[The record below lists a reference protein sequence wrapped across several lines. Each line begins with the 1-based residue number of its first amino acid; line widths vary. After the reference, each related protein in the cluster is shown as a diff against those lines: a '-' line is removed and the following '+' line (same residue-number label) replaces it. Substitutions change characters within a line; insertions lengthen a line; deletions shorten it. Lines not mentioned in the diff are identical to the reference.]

1 MELLLGQRSPVPDVI
16 AYYIAKRALANQ
28 ASHKGIRL
36 LVVKLFTGLESGEI
50 TCNAAVSACQMAKQ
64 SGKALVLHLDAADKL
79 DVGMDHVQFSQQCMG
94 EGQTARKAKGAPGR
108 AAAERPVARR
118 DRIQRSLSACERAR
132 QLLQAEGAFG
142 CTQGPDA
149 RCDHGNVAIS
159 ACVKAQLPHQT
170 FELRRG

>member
-36 LVVKLFTGLESGEI
+36 LVEKLFTGLESGEI

-79 DVGMDHVQFSQQCMG
+79 DVNMDHVQFSQQCMG
-94 EGQTARKAKGAPGR
+94 EGQTACKAMELLAELQQKGLPPGVITCN
-108 AAAERPVARR
+108 AASVLVRRPGSYYK
-118 DRIQRSLSACERAR
+118 QRGLWMY
-132 QLLQAEGAFG
+132 
-142 CTQGPDA
+142 T
-149 RCDHGNVAIS
+149 
-159 ACVKAQLPHQT
+159 KA
-170 FELRRG
+170 